1 MLVTK
6 ETLYLLD
13 EDHQWCKSPATL
25 AANHSVEPSSGAATV
40 LESQPISCVSSA
52 QLWPSDERRM
62 DIQLYDEV
70 VRERGRDL
78 QWRAGLTVR
87 EGVGLTVTWRVG
99 LTVTW
104 RAGLTVRERGRD
116 LQ

>member
-1 MLVTK
+1 MSLLLDNSWTPLTVLVTK

-25 AANHSVEPSSGAATV
+25 EANESVEPSSGAAIV

-52 QLWPSDERRM
+52 KLWPSDACRM

-70 VRERGRDL
+70 R
-78 QWRAGLTVR
+78 
-87 EGVGLTVTWRVG
+87 TVTSSALEKVG
-99 LTVTW
+99 PSNSS
-104 RAGLTVRERGRD
+104 
-116 LQ
+116 